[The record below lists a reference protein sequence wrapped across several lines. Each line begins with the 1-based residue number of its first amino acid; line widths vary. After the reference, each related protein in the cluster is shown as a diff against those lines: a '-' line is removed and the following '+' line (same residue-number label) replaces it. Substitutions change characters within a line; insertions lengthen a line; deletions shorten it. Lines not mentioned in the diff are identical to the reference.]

1 VHVHVHMHVHA
12 RVLHHAVME
21 RLTRWW
27 RTAWRI
33 ALVERSGYGKERSGY
48 HGAPSKERSGYHGA
62 PSKER
67 SGTPHVTAHALDH
80 AANETNAYHDNT
92 RGRCKFR
99 SS

>member
-48 HGAPSKERSGYHGA
+48 HGAPSKERSG
-62 PSKER
+62 
-67 SGTPHVTAHALDH
+67 TPHVTAHALDH